1 MPAPLTTRDPHQAR
15 PTARPVNDE
24 DELIGHLERDQ
35 YVAVASLPVARA
47 ALGRRTRMALWA
59 LRVFALLVSAM
70 VIYTFVTQ
78 LD

>member
-1 MPAPLTTRDPHQAR
+1 MPAPLTARDPQRAG
-15 PTARPVNDE
+15 PAAAPVPAE

-47 ALGRRTRMALWA
+47 RLSHRTHVALWA
-59 LRVFALLVSAM
+59 LRVFAMLVSAM

-78 LD
+78 LH